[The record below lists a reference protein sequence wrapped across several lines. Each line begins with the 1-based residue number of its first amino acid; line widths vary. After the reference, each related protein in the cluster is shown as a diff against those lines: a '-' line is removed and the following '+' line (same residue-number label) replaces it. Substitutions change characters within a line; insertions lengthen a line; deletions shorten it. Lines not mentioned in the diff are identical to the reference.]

1 MPAAAVPRLS
11 TGIRPGETK
20 DTLEATAE
28 AAGTTR
34 CAAAAAA
41 AAGGKPPEK
50 TALGTGAAETGEE
63 ESPPVNDNGSE
74 KERSPARGPEFFT
87 SCRGA
92 IADTTAAE
100 VAAEPERQMREA
112 SSAIV
117 ITKDDLHAID
127 QPLCYETTMIFLAP
141 ACGEVARPYASDI
154 SCPPLLLLQ

>member
-11 TGIRPGETK
+11 TGIRPCETK
-20 DTLEATAE
+20 DTPEAPAE
-28 AAGTTR
+28 LAGTTR
-34 CAAAAAA
+34 CAAE
-41 AAGGKPPEK
+41 AGGKPPEK
-50 TALGTGAAETGEE
+50 TARGTGAAETGEE
-63 ESPPVNDNGSE
+63 ESPPANDNGSG
-74 KERSPARGPEFFT
+74 KERSPAREPEFFT

-92 IADTTAAE
+92 IADTAAAE

-127 QPLCYETTMIFLAP
+127 QPICYETTMIFLAP
-141 ACGEVARPYASDI
+141 VCGEVARPYDSDI